1 MKLLGKLADMACR
14 TIPFCISMPS
24 EVYSLERTHYV
35 EINAN
40 IFLYL
45 FHVYRKGCF
54 HYIKKG
60 CFLYKSQFPHK
71 SISIFKFN
79 ITLLCWNG
87 KGRNGDLLWYEQVC
101 FLLLLFYLS
110 ALPDRWQRN
119 GWESKKKRF
128 QDYYWF

>member
-1 MKLLGKLADMACR
+1 MACR
-14 TIPFCISMPS
+14 TIPFCISMPN

-87 KGRNGDLLWYEQVC
+87 KGRNGTLHHITENWTINTEHKSTGLD
-101 FLLLLFYLS
+101 
-110 ALPDRWQRN
+110 N
-119 GWESKKKRF
+119 
-128 QDYYWF
+128 QDYRTPYLYHSLSNNQQLNSYLANT